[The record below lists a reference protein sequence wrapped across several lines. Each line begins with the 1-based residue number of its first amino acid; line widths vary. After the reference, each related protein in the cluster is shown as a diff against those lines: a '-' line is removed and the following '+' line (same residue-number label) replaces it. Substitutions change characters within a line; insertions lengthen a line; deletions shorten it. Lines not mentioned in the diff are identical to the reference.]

1 MRRAAWR
8 RYLRLGF
15 PRAGGGTRFVDAPA
29 RFHGETVGMT
39 CVRAT
44 ETGSVD
50 ATAAFP
56 MVATAVRRSR
66 GASFD

>member
-1 MRRAAWR
+1 
-8 RYLRLGF
+8 
-15 PRAGGGTRFVDAPA
+15 
-29 RFHGETVGMT
+29 ETVGMT